1 MPLIIA
7 AQMFFQWIIY
17 RTEKEK
23 IKVKKKKLK
32 RQAIGTG
39 SVNMV

>member
-23 IKVKKKKLK
+23 IKVKKKKNLK
-32 RQAIGTG
+32 DKQLGL
-39 SVNMV
+39 VQ